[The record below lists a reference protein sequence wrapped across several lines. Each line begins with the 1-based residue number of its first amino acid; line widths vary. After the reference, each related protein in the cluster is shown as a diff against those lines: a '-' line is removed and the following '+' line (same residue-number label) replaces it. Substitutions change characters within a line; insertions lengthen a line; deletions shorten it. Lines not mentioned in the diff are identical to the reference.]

1 MSRNMQEQNEE
12 TPMDVDSVTPG
23 MDGDRSNETSSAAK
37 RNAASGNG
45 PTTKKSP
52 LFSGNGPSEGAITA
66 SAEARIEE
74 TSSQE
79 SLFQDLCTFEDY
91 WVCMQAEVDWPKEI
105 AESKQKVELQKS
117 ELENAVWH
125 LLSKHTNKAQCI
137 WGILEN
143 QRSIFWVKP
152 PSAMGKL
159 CQEQYLTIKSC
170 NATAKVCFSPVSFA
184 QSSPPQS
191 PVTVQPLSVKYMDI
205 DSMSRTSST
214 AKENVLTA
222 SGNSPMT
229 NAHALLSGNGL
240 TTNRNADF
248 SGNGPNEGAVIAGAE
263 AQPEVTGSQEDLY
276 TAEGSW
282 AYVQAEVDWP
292 KQIAEN
298 KRKVELQKA
307 FQSLLN
313 KYMSAD
319 EQSQMDKVDWHLE
332 DLENGHF
339 AKLRVKPQ
347 SVMERLCHEQHLKF
361 KSCDTMAKV
370 RFSPVP
376 SAPAAPP
383 QSPVANRV
391 QNEEAL
397 PRSFAAGAF
406 EKEDRN
412 GKFSQRESE
421 PGNWHNSMALST
433 GNENSAFSQRDT
445 QVEEETL
452 AVPLF
457 QYWHI
462 ATACNKE
469 IAQIQRSNGVDIK
482 GQALVSIMAPALEE
496 GKSSLPRAKEE
507 FTSLFQKCAQEIHLV
522 TVSTTNLDQ
531 LNMMEMLKEIQ
542 REEYKLVLSVSS
554 NGCQLS
560 GPKESLEKFQRK
572 WRLESRQWDSEEVLH
587 KTFEMNLQ
595 DPLEKQG
602 LSMDLFHWQFI
613 NMVFEKQVMA
623 IKQKFGVDFAVEP
636 AAGIVNVK
644 AVPAKD
650 QKFPLAC
657 HALRALEQLYQK
669 GATNILAC
677 PLKNSM
683 HSKVE
688 RIKGA
693 FEKVCS
699 QHPYVAAG
707 DANGPWRLVGLAE
720 HLRPAVEEVEHL
732 LGEAVFSEEAKMR
745 LQRPKSSPTASGGAA
760 ASQAGVAED
769 CPICMDTL
777 RDKKKLKCTHEF
789 CRDCLEK
796 SMESIGP
803 CCPVCKEVF
812 GKIEGNQPGGKMKF
826 KKMKSGL
833 PGFPDCGTIEIEYHI
848 PDGIQTRNQRG
859 HSTRERLNSG
869 NYRRV

>member
-1 MSRNMQEQNEE
+1 M
-12 TPMDVDSVTPG
+12 
-23 MDGDRSNETSSAAK
+23 
-37 RNAASGNG
+37 
-45 PTTKKSP
+45 
-52 LFSGNGPSEGAITA
+52 L
-66 SAEARIEE
+66 
-74 TSSQE
+74 
-79 SLFQDLCTFEDY
+79 DLCTFEDS
-91 WVCMQAEVDWPKEI
+91 WACMQAEVDWPKEI

-117 ELENAVWH
+117 ELENAVRH

-159 CQEQYLTIKSC
+159 CQEKYLTIKSC
-170 NATAKVCFSPVSFA
+170 NATAKVRFSPVSFA

-205 DSMSRTSST
+205 DSMSRTSSS

-229 NAHALLSGNGL
+229 NEHAFLSRNGL
-240 TTNRNADF
+240 TTNRNADIR
-248 SGNGPNEGAVIAGAE
+248 GNGPNEGAVIAGAE
-263 AQPEVTGSQEDLY
+263 AQPEGTGSQEDLY
-276 TAEGSW
+276 TEAGSW
-282 AYVQAEVDWP
+282 AYVQAKVDWP
-292 KQIAEN
+292 KEIAVN
-298 KRKVELQKA
+298 KRKFELLKA
-307 FQSLLN
+307 VQSLLN
-313 KYMSAD
+313 KYMKAD
-319 EQSQMDKVDWHLE
+319 AQSQMDKADCQWE
-332 DLENGHF
+332 DLENGRF

-347 SVMERLCHEQHLKF
+347 SVIERLCQEQHLKF
-361 KSCDTMAKV
+361 KNCDAMAKV
-370 RFSPVP
+370 RFSPAP
-376 SAPAAPP
+376 SAPPAPP
-383 QSPVANRV
+383 QSPGANRV

-452 AVPLF
+452 TVPVF

-462 ATACNKE
+462 TTACNKE

-507 FTSLFQKCAQEIHLV
+507 FTSLFQKCAQDIHLV

-531 LNMMEMLKEIQ
+531 RNMMEMLKEIQ
-542 REEYKLVLSVSS
+542 REECKLVLSVSS

-560 GPKESLEKFQRK
+560 GPKESLDKFQRK

-602 LSMDLFHWQFI
+602 LRMDPFHWLFI
-613 NMVFEKQVMA
+613 IKVFEKQVMA
-623 IKQKFGVDFAVEP
+623 IKQKFGVDFAMEP

-650 QKFPLAC
+650 QKFSLAC

-677 PLKNSM
+677 PLKNSI

-688 RIKGA
+688 CIKSA
-693 FEKVCS
+693 FEEVRS
-699 QHPYVAAG
+699 RHPNVG
-707 DANGPWRLVGLAE
+707 EGEVNGPWRLVGLAE
-720 HLRPAVEEVEHL
+720 HLWPAVEEVELL

-769 CPICMDTL
+769 CPICMDTFK
-777 RDKKKLKCTHEF
+777 DKKKLKCTHEF

-796 SMESIGP
+796 SLESMGP
-803 CCPVCKEVF
+803 CCPVCKQVF
-812 GKIEGNQPGGKMKF
+812 GKMEGSQPEGEMKYW
-826 KKMKSGL
+826 KMKSKL
-833 PGFPDCGTIEIEYHI
+833 PGFPHCGTIEIEYHI
-848 PDGIQTRNQRG
+848 PDGIQTKKHPNPGKTFRGAQRRAYLPDNYEG
-859 HSTRERLNSG
+859 NEVLKLLKRAFEQKLIFTVGTSTTTGATDTVTWNDIHHKTSTHGGPQSFGYPDADYLK
-869 NYRRV
+869 RVKEELKAKGIE

>member
-12 TPMDVDSVTPG
+12 TPMDVDSAAPG

-52 LFSGNGPSEGAITA
+52 LFSGNGPSEGAVTA

-79 SLFQDLCTFEDY
+79 S
-91 WVCMQAEVDWPKEI
+91 
-105 AESKQKVELQKS
+105 
-117 ELENAVWH
+117 
-125 LLSKHTNKAQCI
+125 
-137 WGILEN
+137 
-143 QRSIFWVKP
+143 
-152 PSAMGKL
+152 
-159 CQEQYLTIKSC
+159 
-170 NATAKVCFSPVSFA
+170 
-184 QSSPPQS
+184 
-191 PVTVQPLSVKYMDI
+191 VKYMDI
-205 DSMSRTSST
+205 DSMSRTSSS

-229 NAHALLSGNGL
+229 NEHAFLSRNGL
-240 TTNRNADF
+240 TTNRNADIR
-248 SGNGPNEGAVIAGAE
+248 GNGPNEGAVIAGAE
-263 AQPEVTGSQEDLY
+263 AQPEGTGSQEDLY
-276 TAEGSW
+276 TEAGSW
-282 AYVQAEVDWP
+282 AYVQAKVDWP
-292 KQIAEN
+292 KEIAVN
-298 KRKVELQKA
+298 KRKFELLKA
-307 FQSLLN
+307 VQSLLN
-313 KYMSAD
+313 KYMKAD
-319 EQSQMDKVDWHLE
+319 AQSQMDKADCQWE
-332 DLENGHF
+332 DLENGRF

-347 SVMERLCHEQHLKF
+347 SVIERLCQEQHLKF
-361 KSCDTMAKV
+361 KNCDAMAKV
-370 RFSPVP
+370 RFSPAP
-376 SAPAAPP
+376 SAPPAPP
-383 QSPVANRV
+383 QSPGANRV

-452 AVPLF
+452 TVPVF

-462 ATACNKE
+462 TTACNKE

-507 FTSLFQKCAQEIHLV
+507 FTSLFQKCAQDIHLV

-531 LNMMEMLKEIQ
+531 RNMMEMLKEIQ
-542 REEYKLVLSVSS
+542 REECKLVLSVSS

-560 GPKESLEKFQRK
+560 GPKESLDKFQRK

-602 LSMDLFHWQFI
+602 LRMDPFHWLFI
-613 NMVFEKQVMA
+613 IKVFEKQVMA
-623 IKQKFGVDFAVEP
+623 IKQKFGVDFAMEP

-650 QKFPLAC
+650 QKFSLAC

-677 PLKNSM
+677 PLKNSI

-688 RIKGA
+688 CIKSA
-693 FEKVCS
+693 FEEVRS
-699 QHPYVAAG
+699 RHPNVG
-707 DANGPWRLVGLAE
+707 EGEVNGPWRLVGLAE
-720 HLRPAVEEVEHL
+720 HLWPAVEEVELL

-769 CPICMDTL
+769 CPICMDTFK
-777 RDKKKLKCTHEF
+777 DKKKLKCTHEF

-796 SMESIGP
+796 SLESMGP
-803 CCPVCKEVF
+803 CCPVCKQVF
-812 GKIEGNQPGGKMKF
+812 GKMEGSQPEGEMKYW
-826 KKMKSGL
+826 KMKSKL
-833 PGFPDCGTIEIEYHI
+833 PGFPHCGTIEIEYHI
-848 PDGIQTRNQRG
+848 PDGIQTKKHPNPGKTFRGAQRRAYLPDNYEG
-859 HSTRERLNSG
+859 NEVLKLLKRAFEQKLIFTVGTSTTTGATDTVTWNDIHHKTSTHGGPQSFGYPDADYLK
-869 NYRRV
+869 RVKEELKAKGIE